1 MVVRAEGVKEGEGGG
16 GGGGKD
22 EDRRGRE
29 RGEEGGRYEATDK
42 LT

>member
-1 MVVRAEGVKEGEGGG
+1 MVVRAEGVKEGE